1 MDLDEII
8 DYVIENDIATQEEV
22 NLVTG
27 INGYSEETVND
38 IIFYRTGYQDIE
50 QYLESEDEDT
60 YNEYYNNEDEEEN

>member
-1 MDLDEII
+1 MELDEII

-60 YNEYYNNEDEEEN
+60 YNEYYNNEDEEN

>member
-1 MDLDEII
+1 MDLEEII
-8 DYVIENDIATQEEV
+8 DYLVENDIATQEEV

-60 YNEYYNNEDEEEN
+60 YNEYYTDEDEEN

>member
-1 MDLDEII
+1 MELEKIV

>member
-1 MDLDEII
+1 MELEKIV

-60 YNEYYNNEDEEEN
+60 YNEYYNNEDEED

>member
-60 YNEYYNNEDEEEN
+60 YNEYYNNENEEED

>member
-8 DYVIENDIATQEEV
+8 DYIIENDIATQEEV

-60 YNEYYNNEDEEEN
+60 YNEYYNNENEEED

>member
-8 DYVIENDIATQEEV
+8 DYIIENDIATQEEV

-27 INGYSEETVND
+27 INGHSEETVND

-60 YNEYYNNEDEEEN
+60 YNEYYNDEDEED

>member
-1 MDLDEII
+1 MDLDEIV
-8 DYVIENDIATQEEV
+8 DYLVENNIATEEEID
-22 NLVTG
+22 LVTG

-60 YNEYYNNEDEEEN
+60 YNEYYNDKDEED

>member
-1 MDLDEII
+1 MELDKII
-8 DYVIENDIATQEEV
+8 DYIIENDIATQEEV

-60 YNEYYNNEDEEEN
+60 YNEYYNDEDKED

>member
-60 YNEYYNNEDEEEN
+60 YNEYYNDEDEED

>member
-8 DYVIENDIATQEEV
+8 DYIIENDIATQEEV

>member
-1 MDLDEII
+1 MELDEII
-8 DYVIENDIATQEEV
+8 DYIIENDIATQEEV

-60 YNEYYNNEDEEEN
+60 YNEYYNDEDKED

>member
-60 YNEYYNNEDEEEN
+60 YNEYYNNENEEEN